1 MSVSMLIKNLLQK
14 KKGILLGGGLSVVGT
29 VPLYTFYIKQEAPS
43 IARAVKKRIPRP
55 PVVGFCMDYLIM
67 MTQEWDGILKSWE
80 DAMNDNNLNKSL
92 NIIKLFHNKIFQEYG
107 GRFCYKNIV
116 ILLNA
121 DFEGRDVEKM
131 NFLDGIQKEEL
142 EYFLNSAKKLDGSG
156 ADKFVTIDN
165 TCRYLYGKLHEMHRR
180 YVADQEKFL
189 LDKKFSLSEKLNI
202 KIDNNMFYLLD
213 VFCVFHPELKNQ
225 WEEVKNTYFP
235 EKNEKMKI
243 EYEKYLN
250 YGEMA
255 ISYEKDEGV
264 RIDKSARI
272 LLHRFKKEYEMS
284 AIYLRKN

>member
-1 MSVSMLIKNLLQK
+1 MLIKNLLQK

-29 VPLYTFYIKQEAPS
+29 ASLYTFYIKQEAPS
-43 IARAVKKRIPRP
+43 IARAVKKTIPKP

-80 DAMNDNNLNKSL
+80 DAMNDNDLNKSL

-107 GRFCYKNIV
+107 GRFCYENIV

-121 DFEGRDVEKM
+121 DFEGKDVEKI
-131 NFLDGIQKEEL
+131 NFLDEVQKEEL
-142 EYFLNSAKKLDGSG
+142 EYFLNSAKKLDHSG
-156 ADKFVTIDN
+156 AHKFITIDN
-165 TCRYLYGKLHEMHRR
+165 TCRYLYGKLHEMHMR

-189 LDKKFSLSEKLNI
+189 VDKKFSLSEKLNI
-202 KIDNNMFYLLD
+202 KIDNNIFYLLD
-213 VFCVFHPELKNQ
+213 VFCVFYPELKNQ
-225 WEEVKNTYFP
+225 WEEVKNTYFS

-250 YGEMA
+250 YGETA

-264 RIDKSARI
+264 KIDKSARI